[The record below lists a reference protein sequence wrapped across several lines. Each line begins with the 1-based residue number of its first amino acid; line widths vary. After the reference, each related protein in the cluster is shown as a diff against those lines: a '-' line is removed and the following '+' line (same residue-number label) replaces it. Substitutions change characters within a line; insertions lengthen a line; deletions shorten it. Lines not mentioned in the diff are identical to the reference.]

1 MNRVLLIGDTHPEM
15 IAIANKLAMEGV
27 HYQIILPTYFTFAE
41 AEFLTRFRIINS
53 KYHPWLIKRTLNP
66 RIAKENLIRTYAL
79 LEFFSWILR
88 NKGFHNLSWYFF
100 EFYSYCRRRKITSII
115 ASAKSNLIVSYDS
128 MIFPKTLK
136 QDLVVICPMAHPAKV
151 QKQLSIAKN
160 KFPNWPEMLDEAPAG
175 NNDTALTAK
184 KIVVLSAFAK
194 QSYIDQGFRE
204 SQIEIINI
212 GPINGNRSPSYK
224 PEYNSSKKLH
234 LLYLGRMTRVKGID
248 AIMQVSELLNPEDF
262 KISLVGQCSP
272 NIVKYIKGNSNNSI
286 LELVSD
292 PTPHEVEHYF
302 RQADI
307 FVLPSFCEGFSVAS
321 LEAMSFGLI
330 PILSTN
336 TGACEILKNTKLE
349 SLIIEPGNVEQILN
363 RLLLLN
369 QKSPTII
376 SELKELS
383 IDLSQKYSFDNFAN
397 DFYRLLIRDFTS

>member
-15 IAIANKLAMEGV
+15 IAIANKLAMEGI

-53 KYHPWLIKRTLNP
+53 KYRPWLIKRTLNP

-88 NKGFHNLSWYFF
+88 NKGFHNLSWHFLR
-100 EFYSYCRRRKITSII
+100 FYLYCNRRKITSII
-115 ASAKSNLIVSYDS
+115 TSAEPNLIVSYDT

-136 QDLVVICPMAHPAKV
+136 QDLVVICPMSHPASV
-151 QKQLSIAKN
+151 QTHLSLAKN
-160 KFPNWPEMLDEAPAG
+160 KFPNWPEMEDEAPLG
-175 NNDTALTAK
+175 NNDTALAAK
-184 KIVVLSAFAK
+184 KIVVFSAFAK

-204 SQIEIINI
+204 SQIEIIHI
-212 GPINGNRSPSYK
+212 GAINGNRSPLCK

-234 LLYLGRMTRVKGID
+234 LLYLGRMTRIKGID

-272 NIVKYIKGNSNNSI
+272 NIAKYIRGNSNNSI
-286 LELVSD
+286 LELASN
-292 PTPHEVEHYF
+292 PTSHEVEHYF

-307 FVLPSFCEGFSVAS
+307 FVLPSFSEGFSIAS

-330 PILSTN
+330 PILSTS
-336 TGACEILKNTKLE
+336 TGVSEILKNTKLE
-349 SLIIEPGNVEQILN
+349 SLIIEPGNVEQLLN

-369 QKSPTII
+369 QKSSTSI

-383 IDLSQKYSFDNFAN
+383 IDLSQKCSFDNFAN
-397 DFYRLLIRDFTS
+397 EFYRLLIRDFAS